1 MLSFTV
7 VSQELSVE
15 SNLEGITLK
24 IGEEFSP
31 NSYAVDRTG
40 KKIDC
45 AGVIYYNKKG
55 VFSRADGIIVDR
67 DLGKITANKP
77 GNHEVVALCVSQDGQ
92 RLSRTFNVEVNYP
105 KTKEIKIELGGDKI
119 YSDTYVPLNF
129 EVIDEL
135 GYKRDNVL
143 FKLSSSNN
151 VLEVDNYNNVKA
163 IKPGSASL
171 EASYDGISANIK
183 INVLKNPVTKI
194 EINSNLEVARTGDVV
209 EFKATG

>member
-1 MLSFTV
+1 MKNTKNILLLFTLMLSFTV

-92 RLSRTFNVEVNYP
+92 RLS
-105 KTKEIKIELGGDKI
+105 
-119 YSDTYVPLNF
+119 
-129 EVIDEL
+129 
-135 GYKRDNVL
+135 
-143 FKLSSSNN
+143 
-151 VLEVDNYNNVKA
+151 
-163 IKPGSASL
+163 
-171 EASYDGISANIK
+171 
-183 INVLKNPVTKI
+183 
-194 EINSNLEVARTGDVV
+194 
-209 EFKATG
+209 

>member
-55 VFSRADGIIVDR
+55 VFSRADGIIVVYEY
-67 DLGKITANKP
+67 LG
-77 GNHEVVALCVSQDGQ
+77 
-92 RLSRTFNVEVNYP
+92 
-105 KTKEIKIELGGDKI
+105 
-119 YSDTYVPLNF
+119 
-129 EVIDEL
+129 
-135 GYKRDNVL
+135 
-143 FKLSSSNN
+143 
-151 VLEVDNYNNVKA
+151 
-163 IKPGSASL
+163 
-171 EASYDGISANIK
+171 
-183 INVLKNPVTKI
+183 
-194 EINSNLEVARTGDVV
+194 
-209 EFKATG
+209 

>member
-1 MLSFTV
+1 MNKVLSQAIKKA
-7 VSQELSVE
+7 VSEFSPNITSENVDRRPDLFSLNNDTELFQNSK
-15 SNLEGITLK
+15 GITLK

-151 VLEVDNYNNVKA
+151 VLEVDNL
-163 IKPGSASL
+163 SL
-171 EASYDGISANIK
+171 IHI
-183 INVLKNPVTKI
+183 
-194 EINSNLEVARTGDVV
+194 
-209 EFKATG
+209 

>member
-105 KTKEIKIELGGDKI
+105 KTKEIKITGRLPKASDKL
-119 YSDTYVPLNF
+119 PRM
-129 EVIDEL
+129 
-135 GYKRDNVL
+135 G
-143 FKLSSSNN
+143 
-151 VLEVDNYNNVKA
+151 
-163 IKPGSASL
+163 P
-171 EASYDGISANIK
+171 K
-183 INVLKNPVTKI
+183 INCITA
-194 EINSNLEVARTGDVV
+194 NLSLIHI
-209 EFKATG
+209 